1 MFCIYDPATGV
12 IDWTVDGDR
21 NPPVPAGRA
30 LVETPRA
37 SLADLSDWRVLDGV
51 LTRVSLA
58 GVRTE
63 ATARVNQ
70 DTDGIRRR
78 FITSIAGQEMIYL
91 EKRAEALR
99 YLAAV
104 PEPRTLSDYPLLAAE
119 VGITAPTA
127 WQLAQVWANQ
137 AAMLVAVA
145 ASLERL
151 RLGAIKALEEATT
164 ETEIETALSRFRQQ
178 LAEV

>member
-1 MFCIYDPATGV
+1 MFVIYDPSSAAVVSTMDMREGV
-12 IDWTVDGDR
+12 L
-21 NPPVPAGRA
+21 PPGGAWIEVPARPMGD
-30 LVETPRA
+30 
-37 SLADLSDWRVLDGV
+37 LADWRVEGGTL
-51 LTRVSLA
+51 
-58 GVRTE
+58 VR
-63 ATARVNQ
+63 A
-70 DTDGIRRR
+70 
-78 FITSIAGQEMIYL
+78 SIAGARAAAVSWVNGEIGQRRHRYVTVIEGQEMIYL

-104 PEPRTLSDYPLLAAE
+104 PEPRTLGDYPLLAAE

-151 RLGAIKALEEATT
+151 RLGTIKALEEATT
-164 ETEIETALSRFRQQ
+164 ETEIETALSLFRQQ